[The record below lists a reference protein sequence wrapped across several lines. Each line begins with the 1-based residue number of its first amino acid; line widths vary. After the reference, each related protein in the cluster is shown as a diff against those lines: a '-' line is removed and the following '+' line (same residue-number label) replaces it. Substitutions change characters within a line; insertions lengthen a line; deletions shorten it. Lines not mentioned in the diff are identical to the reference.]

1 MVQGNGVASAW
12 RGEESEGL
20 LVVAEIG
27 REDDEVS
34 LRSLKMDKRGTVLRW
49 EALIVEKRG
58 TMGDKL
64 MGKKESLEAEERKRE
79 FCMVFNIV
87 LGKTSSLVH
96 EIFWILKEAT

>member
-49 EALIVEKRG
+49 EVLIVGKRG

-64 MGKKESLEAEERKRE
+64 MGEKKDPRSRKENVILHE
-79 FCMVFNIV
+79 FLM
-87 LGKTSSLVH
+87 
-96 EIFWILKEAT
+96 